1 MALNAERPGDGL
13 VIAGRQIRRMNKY
26 RSLDAWQRAHDLALR
41 TLQITDAA
49 FTMRRRSVFDQLRR
63 AAISVEANVVE
74 GYALGT
80 TALFRRHLRIAFG
93 SAAEAECLVRL
104 ALEAGYLT
112 AEESGELEAL
122 CAASLA
128 TIRGLMRKLPAAKA

>member
-1 MALNAERPGDGL
+1 MGARHHW
-13 VIAGRQIRRMNKY
+13 RMNKY

-49 FTMRRRSVFDQLRR
+49 FSMRRRNVFDQLRR

-80 TALFRRHLRIAFG
+80 TPLFRRHLRIAFG

-104 ALEAGYLT
+104 ARESGYLP
-112 AEESGELEAL
+112 ADAGGELEEL
-122 CAASLA
+122 CGASLA
-128 TIRGLMRKLPAAKA
+128 TIRGLMHKLPPSKA